1 MSRSDLS
8 GLKEASWLGFTFEP
22 DVSAKRAVAKTR
34 DAFGI
39 LVRARSTFLCLKMMD
54 SHE

>member
-22 DVSAKRAVAKTR
+22 DVSAKKGCGKNKGCIWHTCKGKIYVFMSKN
-34 DAFGI
+34 DG
-39 LVRARSTFLCLKMMD
+39 
-54 SHE
+54 